1 MSKTKKIILASASP
15 RRKEILEKTGL
26 QFIVDAGDYEEDLS
40 LRMPARRL
48 ARYLSCEK
56 AKAVAEKYKNAIII
70 AADTIISL
78 DDKVFGKPHT
88 NSEAIKMLN
97 ILNGRDHDV
106 ITGFTIMDTGEG
118 QSVSRSVVTKVYFR
132 KMTIREIEAY
142 VRTGEPLDKAG
153 AYAIQGIGAAIVKKI
168 EGDYNNVVGLPVDA
182 LSRALRK
189 FGVYN

>member
-1 MSKTKKIILASASP
+1 
-15 RRKEILEKTGL
+15 
-26 QFIVDAGDYEEDLS
+26 
-40 LRMPARRL
+40 
-48 ARYLSCEK
+48 
-56 AKAVAEKYKNAIII
+56 
-70 AADTIISL
+70 
-78 DDKVFGKPHT
+78 
-88 NSEAIKMLN
+88 MLN

-106 ITGFTIMDTGEG
+106 ITGFTIMDSREG

>member
-1 MSKTKKIILASASP
+1 MYKSRTIILASASP
-15 RRKEILEKTGL
+15 RRKELLERTGL
-26 QFIVDAGDYEEDLS
+26 KFVVDARDFEEDLS
-40 LRMPARRL
+40 LRIPARRL

-153 AYAIQGIGAAIVKKI
+153 AYAIQGIGAAMVKKI

-182 LSRALRK
+182 LMKVLRK

>member
-1 MSKTKKIILASASP
+1 
-15 RRKEILEKTGL
+15 
-26 QFIVDAGDYEEDLS
+26 
-40 LRMPARRL
+40 
-48 ARYLSCEK
+48 
-56 AKAVAEKYKNAIII
+56 
-70 AADTIISL
+70 
-78 DDKVFGKPHT
+78 
-88 NSEAIKMLN
+88 MLN